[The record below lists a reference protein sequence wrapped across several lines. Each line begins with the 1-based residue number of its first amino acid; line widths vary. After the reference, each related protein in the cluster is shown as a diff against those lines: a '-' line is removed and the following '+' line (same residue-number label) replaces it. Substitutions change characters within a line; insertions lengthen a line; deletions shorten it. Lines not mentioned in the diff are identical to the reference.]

1 MDQETQQL
9 FDESVKMLDDL
20 IADFSIPRNIRK
32 NIQTIRTKLATD
44 KTPVDVRAASS
55 VIALDEIVNDPNMP
69 SHARTAVYMIMG
81 KLELLQKKSSG

>member
-1 MDQETQQL
+1 MDQESQQL
-9 FDESVKMLDDL
+9 FDESVKMLDEL

-32 NIQTIRTKLATD
+32 NIQTIRNKLATD
-44 KTPVDVRAASS
+44 KSPVDVRAASS